1 MADEFAL
8 CTFRNALVP
17 GDPSAVVQLLELEI
31 PEHLEVI
38 TGTPSQVEDL
48 LRLPRAGNRVANQ

>member
-1 MADEFAL
+1 MVIEKRGSRARAA
-8 CTFRNALVP
+8 RII
-17 GDPSAVVQLLELEI
+17 PSATKLELEI

-38 TGTPSQVEDL
+38 TGTLSQVEDL